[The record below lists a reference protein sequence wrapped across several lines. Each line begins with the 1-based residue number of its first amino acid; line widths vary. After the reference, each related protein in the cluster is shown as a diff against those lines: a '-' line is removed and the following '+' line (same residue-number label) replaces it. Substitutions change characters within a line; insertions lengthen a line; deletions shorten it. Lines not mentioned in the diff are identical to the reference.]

1 MDIARRVYVINGK
14 ITKIV
19 TIINFGNFAIIRV
32 CYRCGTSKLAIVD
45 FNKN

>member
-1 MDIARRVYVINGK
+1 MVIERRIYVTNGK

-19 TIINFGNFAIIRV
+19 TVINFGNFAVMRV
-32 CYRCGTSKLAIVD
+32 YYRCGTAKLVIIN